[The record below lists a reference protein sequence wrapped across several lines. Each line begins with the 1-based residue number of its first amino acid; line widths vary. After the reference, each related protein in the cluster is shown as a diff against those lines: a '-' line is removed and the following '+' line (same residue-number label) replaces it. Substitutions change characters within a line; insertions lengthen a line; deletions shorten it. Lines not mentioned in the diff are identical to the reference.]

1 MFCNYVIVEAGVTN
15 ADGYFHVEPI
25 TNSYSFRAVATSG
38 TSPGQVLAGS
48 GTPGGCGTCNT
59 PVVLRVSRWDVIQ
72 QIRIKNCLGPV
83 GDPATY
89 FVINYGWADPTNTI
103 EGAGIPYKGS

>member
-1 MFCNYVIVEAGVTN
+1 MQHIQNYASKSFSKVVPLQPVSDATGEGIIIDLRDTNEAIMFCNYVIVEAGVTN

-48 GTPGGCGTCNT
+48 GTPGSCGTCNT
-59 PVVLRVSRWDVIQ
+59 PAVL
-72 QIRIKNCLGPV
+72 
-83 GDPATY
+83 
-89 FVINYGWADPTNTI
+89 
-103 EGAGIPYKGS
+103 